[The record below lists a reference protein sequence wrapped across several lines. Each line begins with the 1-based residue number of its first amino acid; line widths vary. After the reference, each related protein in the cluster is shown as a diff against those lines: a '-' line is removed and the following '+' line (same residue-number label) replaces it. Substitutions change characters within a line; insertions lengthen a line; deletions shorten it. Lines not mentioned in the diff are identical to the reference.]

1 MQEKIESRKHSPE
14 TQYEIRKQ
22 VVRLRNQGIPNKVL
36 AEGAGVSVSRASK
49 IWQSYK
55 KEGSKAIK
63 LGRRGRREGENST
76 LQILGENSLFQ

>member
-55 KEGSKAIK
+55 KEGNKAIK
-63 LGRRGRREGENST
+63 LGKRGRRAGEGTVN
-76 LQILGENSLFQ
+76 FYV